1 MYMTEPTIINRQSL
15 KRRYDLECDHRKFFS
30 AAARYVSRAV
40 EQIVQNTLM
49 RHPICGWFGSMH
61 KRVLHGLLNDLAE
74 AHDTSHRAQASV
86 DYASIHG
93 LEPHT
98 NE

>member
-1 MYMTEPTIINRQSL
+1 
-15 KRRYDLECDHRKFFS
+15 
-30 AAARYVSRAV
+30 
-40 EQIVQNTLM
+40 
-49 RHPICGWFGSMH
+49 MH

-86 DYASIHG
+86 DYASTHG